1 MKSSF
6 DLKHNIGKITP
17 ETPDDLFLLHE
28 IIRPGMIVTAR
39 TLRAVEIRR
48 GEEKEKVGKRSV
60 TLTIHIEKTDM
71 TDKLRLGGKIV
82 DGPPEVSRGYH
93 TLEVE
98 AGVFLTIEKPW
109 KAWEIHR
116 IKAARKRVEP
126 ILFCILD
133 DSEADFFLVTDST
146 KHLTNVKGGI
156 LKKRTGES
164 KKAEYY
170 STILELIEKKSQ
182 GTAKVVIAGPAFVK
196 EEVFS
201 LIKQRKKELLSNVI
215 VENTYQIGEL
225 GLEELLKK
233 GTVEKIVEESQ
244 ISEEVAVVE
253 EFFTKLVEGGR
264 AVYGEEKVKEG
275 MGSISVLLVSEKK
288 IREYEE
294 IVEEAYR
301 NGLKIRIISNYHAP
315 GEKFLGLAGIGAI
328 LY

>member
-17 ETPDDLFLLHE
+17 ETADDLFLLHE

-39 TLRAVEIRR
+39 TLRAVEVRR
-48 GEEKEKVGKRSV
+48 GEEREKVGRRSLI
-60 TLTIHIEKTDM
+60 LTIHVEKTDM

-98 AGVFLTIEKPW
+98 PGVFLTIEKRW

-116 IKAARKRVEP
+116 IKAAHRRVEP
-126 ILFCILD
+126 MLFCILD
-133 DSEADFFLVTDST
+133 DAEADFFLVTDST
-146 KHLTNVKGGI
+146 KHLINVKGGI

-164 KKAEYY
+164 KKTEYY
-170 STILELIEKKSQ
+170 STLLELLEKRSQ
-182 GTAKVVIAGPAFVK
+182 GTTKTVIAGPAFVK
-196 EEVFS
+196 EELYS
-201 LIKQRKKELLSNVI
+201 LVKQRKKELLPKILLES
-215 VENTYQIGEL
+215 TYQTGEL

-253 EFFTKLVEGGR
+253 EFFTQLVEGGK
-264 AVYGEEKVKEG
+264 AVYGEEKVRKN

-288 IREYEE
+288 IREFEE
-294 IVEEAYR
+294 TVEEAYR
-301 NGLKIRIISNYHAP
+301 NGLKIRVISNYHAP
-315 GEKFLGLAGIGAI
+315 GEKFLSFAGIGAI